1 MARIEEARVEQD
13 ADGRVEKIIIKRP
26 KRGGGFGFGVLVG
39 VILIAGALMAFV
51 FTQGSFQ
58 QAAVEADQMA
68 ASVERQAGAAVNGV
82 EQAANESSDTLTN

>member
-13 ADGRVEKIIIKRP
+13 ADGRVEKIIIERP
-26 KRGGGFGFGVLVG
+26 KRGRGFGFGVLVG
-39 VILIAGALMAFV
+39 VMLIAGALMAFV

-58 QAAVEADQMA
+58 QAAIEADKIA
-68 ASVERQAGAAVNGV
+68 ASMERQADATVNGV

>member
-13 ADGRVEKIIIKRP
+13 ADGRVEKIIIERP
-26 KRGGGFGFGVLVG
+26 KRGRGFGFGVLVG
-39 VILIAGALMAFV
+39 VMLIAGALMAFV

-58 QAAVEADQMA
+58 QAAVEADHMA
-68 ASVERQAGAAVNGV
+68 ASVERQADAAVNGV